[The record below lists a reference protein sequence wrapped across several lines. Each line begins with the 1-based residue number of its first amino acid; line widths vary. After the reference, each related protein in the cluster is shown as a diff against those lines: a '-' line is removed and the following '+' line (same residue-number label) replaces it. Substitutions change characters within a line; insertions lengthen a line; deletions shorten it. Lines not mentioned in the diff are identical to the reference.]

1 MDQDLNQEVKEGPMH
16 EKDIAIRE
24 IYIALEII
32 RRRCEEF
39 DDLKGFPGKDIDNLM
54 IAFSEKYMDKPV

>member
-1 MDQDLNQEVKEGPMH
+1 MH
-16 EKDIAIRE
+16 ERDIAIRE

-39 DDLKGFPGKDIDNLM
+39 DDLREFPGSDIDNLM
-54 IAFSEKYMDKPV
+54 VAFSEKYMEKPS